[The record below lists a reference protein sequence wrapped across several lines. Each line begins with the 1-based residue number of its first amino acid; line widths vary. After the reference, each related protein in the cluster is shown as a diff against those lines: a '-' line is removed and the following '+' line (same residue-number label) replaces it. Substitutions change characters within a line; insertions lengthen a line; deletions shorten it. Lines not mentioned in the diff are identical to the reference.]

1 MDMFKIKRVAEILF
15 VATRLGTISF
25 GGPVAHI
32 GYFRDEYV
40 NRRGWLDEE
49 TYLDIVSL
57 CQVLPGPTSSQ
68 VGIVVGMYRSGF
80 VGGLAA
86 WIGFTL
92 PSAFLLILFAFGI
105 NNSVSLHESGW
116 LHGLKI
122 MSVAVVAFA
131 VWSMANSICSDRIRM
146 TITVFSAIIIL
157 SVPIQGIQFFAIAA
171 GASIGWLFLEGSALK
186 SEPQA
191 STRFGTKTAV
201 FSLIVFV
208 SLIILLPIA
217 RHMTTN
223 PFVEVIDSF
232 YRTGALVFGGGHV
245 VLPLLQSEVVDSGW
259 VTQDAFLAGYGAAQG
274 IPGPLFTFAAY
285 LGATMAHF
293 RYPLVSGLVCLV
305 VIFLPSFL
313 LILGTLPFWA
323 KLRSMTWFRR
333 PLGGVNAAVVGL
345 LLAALYDPIWINT
358 IKSPSD
364 FAISIGILCM
374 LVIWR
379 RPIWVVV
386 LTSALIGQIISMIV

>member
-1 MDMFKIKRVAEILF
+1 MFKIKRVAEILL
-15 VATRLGTISF
+15 VATRLGMISF

-68 VGIVVGMYRSGF
+68 VGIVIGMYRSGF
-80 VGGLAA
+80 LGGFAA

-92 PSAFLLILFAFGI
+92 PSACLLILFAFGV
-105 NNSVSLHESGW
+105 NNSISLDQSGW

-131 VWSMANSICSDRIRM
+131 VWSMANSICTDRIRM
-146 TITVFSAIIIL
+146 TITLFSAIIIL
-157 SVPIQGIQFFAIAA
+157 SIPIQGIQFYVIAA
-171 GASIGWLFLEGSALK
+171 SALTGWLFLEGTVVSTE
-186 SEPQA
+186 SQTN
-191 STRFGTKTAV
+191 TRFGRNTAL
-201 FSLIVFV
+201 FSLIIFV

-217 RHMTTN
+217 RHVTGN
-223 PFVEVIDSF
+223 PFVEVADSF

-245 VLPLLQSEVVDSGW
+245 VLPLLQSEVVETGW

-274 IPGPLFTFAAY
+274 IPGPLFTFAGY
-285 LGATMAHF
+285 LGATMTHF
-293 RYPLVSGLVCLV
+293 RYPLVSGLVCLFA
-305 VIFLPSFL
+305 IYLPSFL
-313 LILGTLPFWA
+313 LIVGTLPFWA
-323 KLRSMTWFRR
+323 KLRSIIWFRR

-345 LLAALYDPIWINT
+345 LLAALYDPIWTNT

-374 LVIWR
+374 LAIWR
-379 RPIWVVV
+379 PPIWVVV
-386 LTSALIGQIISMIV
+386 LVSAFAGQAISMFA

>member
-1 MDMFKIKRVAEILF
+1 MFKIKRVAEILF

-49 TYLDIVSL
+49 TYLDVVSL

-68 VGIVVGMYRSGF
+68 VGIVIGMYRSGF
-80 VGGLAA
+80 LGGLAA

-105 NNSVSLHESGW
+105 SNSVSLHESGW
-116 LHGLKI
+116 LHGLKL
-122 MSVAVVAFA
+122 MSVAVVSFA
-131 VWSMANSICSDRIRM
+131 VWSMASTICTDRIRM

-157 SVPIQGIQFFAIAA
+157 SISIQGMQFYAIVA
-171 GASIGWLFLEGSALK
+171 GALLGWLFLEGTPANAGYQDSN
-186 SEPQA
+186 
-191 STRFGTKTAV
+191 RFGKKTAI
-201 FSLIVFV
+201 FSLIIFV
-208 SLIILLPIA
+208 SLIILLPVA
-217 RHMTTN
+217 RHMTAN
-223 PFVEVIDSF
+223 PFIAVADSF

-245 VLPLLQSEVVDSGW
+245 VLPLLQSEVVDTGW

-274 IPGPLFTFAAY
+274 IPGPLFTFAGY

-305 VIFLPSFL
+305 AIFLPSFL
-313 LILGTLPFWA
+313 LILGILPFWA
-323 KLRSMTWFRR
+323 KLRSVTWFRG

-345 LLAALYDPIWINT
+345 LLAALYDPIWTNT

-374 LVIWR
+374 LAIWR
-379 RPIWVVV
+379 HPIWVVV
-386 LTSALIGQIISMIV
+386 LTSAIIGQMVSMLV